1 MFQASAFQVN
11 AYQIGIIPGVV
22 TPVVVDDARSK
33 GGWDPYW
40 YKPRRK
46 SAKKRDEVERFLTET
61 AQIDAPEAVQETV
74 DLARD
79 AAQEYLALVDKAER
93 QREAQRL
100 LSEALDRIDAFYDAV
115 RLEAERR
122 RAQDEEDD
130 EDWLLLN

>member
-1 MFQASAFQVN
+1 MFQANAVQTNAF
-11 AYQIGIIPGVV
+11 QIGIIPGVA
-22 TPVVVDDARSK
+22 PGVVEDDRGK

-46 SAKKRDEVERFLTET
+46 SAKKRDEVERFLEET
-61 AQIDAPEAVQETV
+61 AQIDAPEAIQDTA
-74 DLARD
+74 DAARD
-79 AAQEYLALVDKAER
+79 AAQEYLALVDTAR

-100 LSEALDRIDAFYDAV
+100 LAEALDRIDAFYDAV
-115 RLEAERR
+115 RMEAERR